1 MIVGLVTLVSIA
13 ISKEPKRLPM
23 SPPVAML
30 LALVV
35 WMTITTVFFSLYPN
49 EVTKTIA
56 KYLYG
61 ASAFLFDGSDAMP
74 AQVGAGSFWK
84 ELVSWISGQEDINT
98 ALKNIDQSWPSS

>member
-1 MIVGLVTLVSIA
+1 VAKLLSQTDIGNDAAPSSSF
-13 ISKEPKRLPM
+13 ISPHKDFN
-23 SPPVAML
+23 V
-30 LALVV
+30 
-35 WMTITTVFFSLYPN
+35 SLYPN

-56 KYLYG
+56 KYLYS
-61 ASAFLFDGSDAMP
+61 ASTFLFDGSDAMP